1 MSFAT
6 AIGKASRVVSTEFKK
21 PESTVVLVRPIIDP
35 ETGCPNFF
43 SLKANYKIV
52 EQMIEEGMVASACA
66 VGYGGIAEA
75 LFKMGLG
82 NHIGFKMRADMP
94 PTGCSSPCTAPSC
107 WKWSLIP
114 PQASCWA
121 RPPGVYL

>member
-1 MSFAT
+1 MSGSFEQLDVPPTLVSFAT

-52 EQMIEEGMVASACA
+52 ENMIEEGMVASACS
-66 VGYGGIAEA
+66 VGY
-75 LFKMGLG
+75 
-82 NHIGFKMRADMP
+82 R
-94 PTGCSSPCTAPSC
+94 C
-107 WKWSLIP
+107 
-114 PQASCWA
+114 
-121 RPPGVYL
+121 V